1 MFIILFTISVVL
13 CYIYNLRQ
21 FKYFSKKHIKYDRPL
36 PIFGNHLQVVFSR
49 KTEVQMVNA
58 LYKKYPHEKVV
69 GYYKGTKPIVVIRD
83 LEVIKHVLSVN
94 FLEFTDRG
102 VQSNTKIDPLMRNVF
117 TEVGDTWRIIRNY
130 LSPAFSSSKLKN
142 MLPLIVDCTHKLVS
156 VAHNLALEEKEF
168 DACNLSA
175 RFTIDVIGACGFG
188 IDMKSMNNE
197 HSLFLHLRDILF
209 VKSKMR
215 ILVSGIY
222 DLFPNIFPE
231 IMRFKRSNIQ
241 QIIKKI
247 FDSVCSQKTDDAI
260 THDFLDMM
268 LKLRQIGKLSGDAME
283 VDENGKKKKIVIEFD
298 EDRMLA
304 QLYIF
309 FVAGFETSSTVMGY
323 AMHQL
328 AFHPEIQNEVQQ
340 EIDEILAKNDNKL
353 CYQSLCQMNLLE
365 MVTKESLRLFP
376 PGAAIGRTCTKDF
389 VIPELN
395 IQIEAGTTVG
405 IPVYGIQTDPQFFE
419 NPLEFNP
426 KRFSNEASQNRHK
439 YVFLPFGEGPRKCI
453 GARLGTLIVMAGLAV
468 LLEKF
473 SIKPSPSS
481 TRNIK
486 VNPASYI
493 VHSVDGGLPMQLI
506 LKNK

>member
-13 CYIYNLRQ
+13 CYFYSLRQ
-21 FKYFSKKHIKYDRPL
+21 FNYFSKKHIKYDRPL
-36 PIFGNHLQVVFSR
+36 PIFGNHLQVVFSK
-49 KTEVQMVNA
+49 KTEDEMLNA
-58 LYKKYPHEKVV
+58 LYKKYPNEKVV

-83 LEVIKHVLSVN
+83 LEIIKHVLSLN
-94 FLEFTDRG
+94 FLEFTDRSL
-102 VQSNTKIDPLMRNVF
+102 QSNTKIDPLMRNIF
-117 TEVGDTWRIIRNY
+117 TEVGDTWKITRNY
-130 LSPAFSSSKLKN
+130 LTPAFSSSKLKK
-142 MLPLIVDCTHKLVS
+142 MVALIVDCTHKLVN

-209 VKSKMR
+209 IKSKMR
-215 ILVSGIY
+215 SLISGFY
-222 DLFPNIFPE
+222 DLFPNIFPKR
-231 IMRFKRSNIQ
+231 MRFKRSNVQ

-247 FDSVCSQKTDDAI
+247 FDSVCSQKTDD
-260 THDFLDMM
+260 TRTDDFLDMM
-268 LKLRQIGKLSGDAME
+268 LKLRQIGKLSGDSME
-283 VDENGKKKKIVIEFD
+283 VDENGKKKKVEIEFD

-328 AFHPEIQNEVQQ
+328 AYHPEIQIEVQQ

-353 CYQSLCQMNLLE
+353 CYQSLSEMNLLE
-365 MVTKESLRLFP
+365 QVTKEALRLFP
-376 PGAAIGRTCTKDF
+376 PGAALGRICTKDF

-395 IQIEAGTTVG
+395 ILIEAGTTVG

-419 NPLEFNP
+419 NPLKFNP
-426 KRFSNEASQNRHK
+426 KRFSHEASQNRHK

-453 GARLGTLIVMAGLAV
+453 GARFGTLIVMAGLAV
-468 LLEKF
+468 VLEKF
-473 SIKPSPSS
+473 TIKSSPSS
-481 TRNIK
+481 TINIK
-486 VNPASYI
+486 VNPASYVVQSI
-493 VHSVDGGLPMQLI
+493 EGGLPVQLN
-506 LKNK
+506 LRKK

>member
-1 MFIILFTISVVL
+1 
-13 CYIYNLRQ
+13 
-21 FKYFSKKHIKYDRPL
+21 
-36 PIFGNHLQVVFSR
+36 
-49 KTEVQMVNA
+49 MVA
-58 LYKKYPHEKVV
+58 
-69 GYYKGTKPIVVIRD
+69 
-83 LEVIKHVLSVN
+83 
-94 FLEFTDRG
+94 
-102 VQSNTKIDPLMRNVF
+102 
-117 TEVGDTWRIIRNY
+117 
-130 LSPAFSSSKLKN
+130 
-142 MLPLIVDCTHKLVS
+142 LIVDCTHKLVN

-209 VKSKMR
+209 IKSKMR
-215 ILVSGIY
+215 ILI
-222 DLFPNIFPE
+222 
-231 IMRFKRSNIQ
+231 
-241 QIIKKI
+241 
-247 FDSVCSQKTDDAI
+247 SV
-260 THDFLDMM
+260 DFLDMM

-283 VDENGKKKKIVIEFD
+283 VDENGKKKKVEIEFD

-328 AFHPEIQNEVQQ
+328 AYHPEIQIEVQQ

-353 CYQSLCQMNLLE
+353 CYQSLSEMNLLE
-365 MVTKESLRLFP
+365 QVTKEALRLFP
-376 PGAAIGRTCTKDF
+376 PGAALGRICTKDF

-419 NPLEFNP
+419 NPLKFNP
-426 KRFSNEASQNRHK
+426 KRFSHEASQNRHK

-453 GARLGTLIVMAGLAV
+453 GARFGTLIVMAGLAV
-468 LLEKF
+468 VLEKF
-473 SIKPSPSS
+473 TIKPSPSS
-481 TRNIK
+481 TINIK
-486 VNPASYI
+486 VNPASYVVQSI
-493 VHSVDGGLPMQLI
+493 EGGLPVQLN
-506 LKNK
+506 LRKK